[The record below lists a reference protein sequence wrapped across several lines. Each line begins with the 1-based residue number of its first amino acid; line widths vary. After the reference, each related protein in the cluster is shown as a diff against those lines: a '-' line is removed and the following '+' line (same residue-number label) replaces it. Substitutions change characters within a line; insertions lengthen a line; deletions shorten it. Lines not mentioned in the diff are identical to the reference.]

1 MPMHHLLVF
10 VILSTLAASA
20 MSAPGITGSIQYGG
34 GKVFVTDVHRP
45 KLIAELSVPGGQ
57 PFLVF
62 SGFDCDD
69 CGINI
74 NIFIRDA
81 AGGPIERPETDTRH
95 VYPGTYRTYDS
106 DELVRKVRAFVGR
119 CTPSDSPGVVWFVD
133 TKFEDGT
140 WRKGT
145 YLAQVEEGK
154 LALRPEPGPGITL
167 SAAIAAVS
175 KRVCREIAGKK
186 LTTEP

>member
-1 MPMHHLLVF
+1 
-10 VILSTLAASA
+10 
-20 MSAPGITGSIQYGG
+20 MSAPGVTGSIQYGE
-34 GKVFVTDVHRP
+34 GKVFATGVYRP
-45 KLIAELSVPGGQ
+45 KLIAELPVPDGQ

-62 SGFDCDD
+62 SGFGCDECD
-69 CGINI
+69 INI
-74 NIFIRDA
+74 NIFIRSA
-81 AGGPIERPETDTRH
+81 AEGPIERPEMHTRH

-106 DELVRKVRAFVGR
+106 DELVQKVRAFVGR
-119 CTPSDSPGVVWFVD
+119 CTPSESPGVVWFVD

-154 LALRPEPGPGITL
+154 LALRPEPGPIVTL
-167 SAAIAAVS
+167 SAARAAVS
-175 KRVCREIAGKK
+175 KRICREIAGKK